1 MKKLYKIILII
12 ALTILGAVSFVGCKG
27 CNGGG
32 QSADDPNDVPNTEK
46 VYNPYLTVKNKSL
59 ELLLGERAKL
69 GIRYG
74 DGKEEDTLKFVVDND
89 NVTVANDGT
98 VTAVLVGKSTIEIT
112 YSGVTEYVT
121 VTVGTD
127 DIVPSFEFDYI
138 TGNSV
143 SVAIDD
149 KLGLSAKIKFN
160 KNYYEDAEY
169 EHQVGDETIGRID
182 NGVFIPLK
190 LGTTFVTTT
199 AKWRNFEGDILT
211 ETIEI
216 TVVAEKVEE
225 NVNII
230 PQISFQKIEDGLQ
243 QIRKD
248 ECLDLSTKVF
258 FNGNYYTDTI
268 QVYEVED
275 QELGSVINGKFVPS
289 GQKTG
294 YTDITVK
301 TSWRMFEEV
310 TQTLTVQVISAVDF
324 TLNEN
329 LSKITL
335 YTLPEFEGK
344 NYATS
349 LNLNLNVMVDGI
361 PYSSD
366 VGIEIENNDSNVVE
380 LNGNTLNSLHYGEA
394 KLIASITDEDG
405 VQHTK
410 SYEITVVRPTAV
422 SELETIDF
430 YGNIGTLPL
439 AEIFGKEVEII
450 EAVSNFTTDDLTV
463 EYNRI
468 RGFDLRDNQLT
479 ERRITVYTADRGY
492 TIKVIPYAALIRN
505 ATDLSVLSLN
515 YDKQNPSSCN
525 LYGYYVLANN
535 IDANGYAHAHGGDAT
550 GLKSGTDYGFK
561 GVFDG
566 RGYTIDGITL
576 SYGGLFLSIGVNA
589 IIKNVAFTNVHF
601 NDTSS
606 TIKNFVLA
614 YNIYGEETN
623 GVNFENLYIKVDTLT
638 TPNVVW
644 KGLTSAAVVAYDCRF
659 ATFNGVIIEY
669 GEDISKKGPNDKDFL
684 YGSFIAFKR
693 RDGIRATNTYI
704 ISPTVLQYSVLA
716 DGTTSSIE
724 NELISKCGIV
734 RYTDNTAFKNASVNM
749 DAFGSTHWEVKDG
762 IPVWKNLPK
771 PTTNL
776 DEVFYADATS
786 AIITLP
792 KAVTTV
798 NSVSMNGEIVTDY
811 IFASGALTIPA
822 SVYAN
827 VEVGTNCSFSIDA
840 DDMLYRAT
848 VKRVTKVI
856 KTASDL
862 AVLQISSYTAA
873 NSSAGTLV
881 SASLIEGYYVLG
893 GNIDASL
900 YDYKHGINT
909 TNIEIGSDYGF
920 RGVFDGCGY
929 TIDGLNLDRFG
940 LFGIVGAGAEIK
952 NVALTN
958 VKFTNT
964 SANGRHY
971 VLASS
976 IKGTSASK
984 VNISNVYIKID
995 TLTTKE
1001 TAWTSETYAAVV
1013 ALLCNYTTFDGV
1025 IIDYNENLTAEVPD
1039 EKNCLYG
1046 SFVANKNLTGITAT
1060 NTYVISPTKL
1070 QNKQSDGSSEEET
1083 LIRLGVIRCENAEVF
1098 NSAME
1103 DTEKLNAFNNE
1114 YWDITGGVPV
1124 WKTFVTE

>member
-32 QSADDPNDVPNTEK
+32 QSANDPNDVPNTEK

-59 ELLLGERAKL
+59 ELLLGEQAKL

-121 VTVGTD
+121 VTVGAG
-127 DIVPSFEFDYI
+127 DIVPSFEYDYI

-169 EHQVGDETIGRID
+169 EHQVADETIGRIE
-182 NGVFIPLK
+182 NGVFIPLS

-199 AKWRNFEGDILT
+199 AKWRNFESDILT

-216 TVVAEKVEE
+216 MVVAEKVEE

-329 LSKITL
+329 LSEITL

-366 VGIEIENNDSNVVE
+366 VGIEIENNDSKVVE

-422 SELETIDF
+422 SGLETIDF

-439 AEIFGKEVEII
+439 AEIFGEEVEII

-468 RGFDLRDNQLT
+468 KGFDLRDNQLT

-515 YDKQNPSSCN
+515 YDKQNPSDCN
-525 LYGYYVLANN
+525 LYGHYVLANN
-535 IDANGYAHAHGGDAT
+535 IDASGYAHAHGGDAT
-550 GLKSGTDYGFK
+550 GLKTGADYGFK

-566 RGYTIDGITL
+566 RGYTIDGIAL

-589 IIKNVAFTNVHF
+589 IIKNVAFTNVNF
-601 NDTSS
+601 NDRSS

-614 YNIYGEETN
+614 YNIYGEEAN

-669 GEDISKKGPNDKDFL
+669 GEDISEKGPNDKDFL

-704 ISPTVLQYSVLA
+704 ISPTALQYSVLA

-724 NELISKCGIV
+724 NELISKCGVV
-734 RYTDNTAFKNASVNM
+734 RYADHTAFKNAAVNM
-749 DAFGSTHWEVKDG
+749 DAFGSTHWEIKDG
-762 IPVWKNLPK
+762 IPAWKNLPK
-771 PTTNL
+771 STTKL
-776 DEVFYADATS
+776 EEKFYADDNS

-792 KAVTTV
+792 ETVTAV
-798 NSVSMNGEIVTDY
+798 NSVSLNGGIVTEY
-811 IFASGALTIPA
+811 AFVNNTLTVPA
-822 SVYAN
+822 SVYAD
-827 VEVGTNCSFSIDA
+827 VEVGVNCSFSIDTG
-840 DDMLYRAT
+840 DTLYRVTA
-848 VKRVTKVI
+848 KRVSKVI
-856 KTASDL
+856 REASDL
-862 AVLQISSYTAA
+862 SALRIESYTKNTGEAA
-873 NSSAGTLV
+873 T
-881 SASLIEGYYVLG
+881 ASVIDGYYVLG
-893 GNIDASL
+893 NNIDASS
-900 YDYKHGINT
+900 YTHEHGIT
-909 TNIEIGSDYGF
+909 ATNVEISGAYGF
-920 RGVFDGCGY
+920 IGVFDGCGY
-929 TIDGLNLDRFG
+929 TIDGLNLDKFG
-940 LFGIVGAGAEIK
+940 FFGIVGTGAEIK
-952 NVALTN
+952 NVAFTN
-958 VKFTNT
+958 VKFVNT
-964 SANGRHY
+964 ASNGRNY

-976 IKGTSASK
+976 IVGDSTDK
-984 VNISNVYIKID
+984 VSISNVYIYLE
-995 TLTTKE
+995 TLTTAD
-1001 TAWTSETYAAVV
+1001 TTWTSTTYAAVV
-1013 ALLCNYTTFDGV
+1013 ALHCRNTTFDGV
-1025 IIDYNENLTAEVPD
+1025 VIDYNENLSNKVSGAT
-1039 EKNCLYG
+1039 NCLYG
-1046 SFVANKNLTGITAT
+1046 SFIGANNLTGITAT
-1060 NTYVISPTKL
+1060 NTYVVSTTKL
-1070 QNKQSDGSSEEET
+1070 QNKQSDGSSGEDV
-1083 LIRLGVIRCENAEVF
+1083 LVKLGVVRYENAEAF

-1103 DTEKLNAFNNE
+1103 DTEKLNAFDNE
-1114 YWDITGGVPV
+1114 YWDITGGIPV
-1124 WKTFVTE
+1124 WKTFLVK